1 MRTSSKVNAIIALTL
16 LPALTFAAEAQDAGI
31 TADFQP
37 VVEGAITIA
46 EVTAPQSG
54 FVVVWLPKDN
64 KPFHGRVIA
73 AVPVEAGVHADL
85 KLPLDEDIG
94 PDQTLGIVLHQ
105 DTGEA
110 GKFEFELG
118 KEIDLPVMNGRR
130 PVMEVIGTIE

>member
-1 MRTSSKVNAIIALTL
+1 MRTFNTIAALAALTV
-16 LPALTFAAEAQDAGI
+16 LPGLTIAAEAQDAGI
-31 TADFQP
+31 VADFQP
-37 VVEGAITIA
+37 VVDGALTIA
-46 EVTAPQSG
+46 EVAAPDGG
-54 FVVVWLPKDN
+54 FLVVWLPKDN
-64 KPFHGRVIA
+64 KPFRGRVIA

-85 KLPLDEDIG
+85 KVPLDEEVG

-118 KEIDLPVMNGRR
+118 KEVDLPVMNGRR